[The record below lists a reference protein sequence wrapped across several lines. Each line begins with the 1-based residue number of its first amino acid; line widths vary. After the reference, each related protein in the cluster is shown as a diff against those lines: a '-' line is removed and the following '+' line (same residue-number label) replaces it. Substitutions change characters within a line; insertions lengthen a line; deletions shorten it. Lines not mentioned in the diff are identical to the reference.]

1 VITTMPTGTICTVVG
16 GPSSS
21 GGYTWYQVKTT
32 YGTGWASGQYLQLT
46 TTTTPAPTPTPT
58 GYAPGTKLRVTAG
71 LWLRTAGNLSGS
83 VITTMPTGT
92 ICTVVSGPSP
102 SGGVHLVSARHA
114 VWPGVGGRRVSG
126 AGVMITDQE
135 EDNQHGAP
143 QRTKPTTTARA
154 ARSGRFAV
162 LSTSPYPGE
171 SVACMLCMC
180 SAPLVGGDTEVRVVD
195 QELSAIVVAIV
206 GIVAVIMGAA
216 ISGGDSYLLWMIIHD
231 WGDTEAIQLLRN
243 CRQAIA
249 DVRAYLY
256 HPTPGLPGRQSQ
268 GGGIHVHIPLD
279 GVHVASN
286 VTVEDDL
293 KMPVVNAVKDG
304 IIQAAVQQRDRVTPG
319 QQPDGSIW
327 GVDASSV
334 LHNIDRRSVVSRI
347 TTVLGLKTLRWC
359 PPAHYGWG

>member
-1 VITTMPTGTICTVVG
+1 MPFQARTRRPYHGIDSPSMDACSARFLRGAAVDKAEQALINACGQG
-16 GPSSS
+16 GKPFFRPPFGDYNSS
-21 GGYTWYQVKTT
+21 V
-32 YGTGWASGQYLQLT
+32 LT
-46 TTTTPAPTPTPT
+46 DR
-58 GYAPGTKLRVTAG
+58 GNAG
-71 LWLRTAGNLSGS
+71 LTHNVMWSIDVLGWDWLGVRSVSAAHDHHDSSTNPDPDGIRAGHEATGHGGTLAADSRQPERIGDHHNANRHDLHGRLRTES
-83 VITTMPTGT
+83 VGEIY
-92 ICTVVSGPSP
+92 
-102 SGGVHLVSARHA
+102 LVSARHA

-162 LSTSPYPGE
+162 RSTSPYPGE

-231 WGDTEAIQLLRN
+231 WGDTEAILILRN

-293 KMPVVNAVKDG
+293 KMPG
-304 IIQAAVQQRDRVTPG
+304 RECRQGWHHPSGRAA
-319 QQPDGSIW
+319 
-327 GVDASSV
+327 A
-334 LHNIDRRSVVSRI
+334 
-347 TTVLGLKTLRWC
+347 
-359 PPAHYGWG
+359 